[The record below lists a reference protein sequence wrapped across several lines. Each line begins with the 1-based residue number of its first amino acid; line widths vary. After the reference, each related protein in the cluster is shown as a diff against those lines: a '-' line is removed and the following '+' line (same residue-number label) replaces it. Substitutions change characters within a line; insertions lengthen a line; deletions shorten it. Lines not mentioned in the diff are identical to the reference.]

1 MIMAARSVRTNGWPF
16 TEGRPSFM
24 YMDTLCPFGHEMSK
38 RKTYKIFLSLED
50 RIDADLEFDK
60 DPGRR
65 HRLAR
70 FAVTYSARIGGRW
83 REVVPYDNFHGY
95 LHRQRFWRT
104 REPEPLST
112 LERLPILDLLNVCRQ
127 DLARHWRRYRSLME
141 SMLKEE

>member
-1 MIMAARSVRTNGWPF
+1 
-16 TEGRPSFM
+16 
-24 YMDTLCPFGHEMSK
+24 MSK

-65 HRLAR
+65 PGLAR

-83 REVVPYDNFHGY
+83 REVVRYDNFHGY

-104 REPEPLST
+104 REPEPLSA
-112 LERLPILDLLNVCRQ
+112 LERLPILDLLDVCRQ
-127 DLARHWRRYRSLME
+127 DLASHWRRYRSLME
-141 SMLKEE
+141 SMLREE